1 LVLGKS
7 PIRNVQVMLRG
18 KPYTVKDVTTV
29 SELQERIQEIAG
41 ANETG
46 QVLFRG
52 KELEPTDIL
61 RRVGVKEGATV
72 TLVPSSSSPSED
84 ILESPPNFKEAFSIM
99 DISDWQ
105 DLLDHINKVNKDEVS
120 TWLREGFGSIYDEMK
135 KHWLDPQYRKMIDD
149 PNKIE
154 AARLFIVSNSA
165 LRDAIEEVDGGKE
178 LLKSQDK
185 FRDYI
190 LSLNLVAI
198 KAGDAIFDGV
208 LEVLLDVLKGAGK
221 HMYGPS
227 SSSSS
232 SRTSQDFSSID
243 PSVSASLLFELSESE
258 DEE

>member
-1 LVLGKS
+1 
-7 PIRNVQVMLRG
+7 MLRG
-18 KPYTVKDVTTV
+18 KTYTVEDVTTV

-46 QVLFRG
+46 QVLFQG

-61 RRVGVKEGATV
+61 RRVGVKEGATLI
-72 TLVPSSSSPSED
+72 LVPSSSE
-84 ILESPPNFKEAFSIM
+84 EAETPPNFKEAFDSL

-105 DLLDHINKVNKDEVS
+105 DLLGHMDKLNKDEVA

-135 KHWLDPQYRKMIDD
+135 KHWLDPKYRKVIED
-149 PNKIE
+149 PKKIE
-154 AARLFIVSNSA
+154 AARLFIMSNKQ
-165 LRDAIEEVDGGKE
+165 LRDAIEEVSGGKE
-178 LLKSQDK
+178 LLKSETK
-185 FRDYI
+185 FRRYV
-190 LSLNLVAI
+190 LSLNQAAI
-198 KAGDAIFDGV
+198 KAGDSIFDGV

-221 HMYGPS
+221 HMYHGPS

-232 SRTSQDFSSID
+232 SSSAAQDFSNID